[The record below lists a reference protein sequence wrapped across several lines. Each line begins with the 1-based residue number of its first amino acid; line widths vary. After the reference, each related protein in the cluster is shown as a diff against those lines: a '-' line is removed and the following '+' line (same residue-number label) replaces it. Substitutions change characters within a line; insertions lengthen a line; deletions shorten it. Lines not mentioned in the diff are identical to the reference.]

1 MMPQASPVVT
11 EDGDAGTVSASISAE
26 RLTARATVPDWIGEA
41 RRAPLVQKA
50 LETARS
56 VGAFTASP
64 RRFSAD
70 WASGRSAPTNPL
82 LLMIASVS
90 AVTPLIQ
97 LSNQITGTAAST
109 TLVGTFIANL
119 APFAYYA
126 ALGVVAHGVLV
137 LLGARTKLR
146 GSLGVGLFTGAGP
159 AMLATLGIRASAL
172 VLWGPWWKRR
182 ARCAKS
188 QWSPRGSI
196 TYAHAN
202 VGWAQAGLAGIGFVL
217 TLLLCLFASLA
228 LAIAGANDVP
238 LWKATMAVTVAVLAC
253 AYVMEPLG
261 DHCDFAHL
269 ALRFHHGPHGWGF
282 SGGVRS

>member
-146 GSLGVGLFTGAGP
+146 GSLGAGEETDAGP

-172 VLWGPWWKRR
+172 VLWG
-182 ARCAKS
+182 
-188 QWSPRGSI
+188 
-196 TYAHAN
+196 AHAN